1 MMPGRTLPLLL
12 LCALAGPLCSV
23 THASTIVVPTNES
36 TTSPEVT
43 SMTAV
48 TEEPTDRSM
57 IFSPNATE
65 PFVTSNLTEAPEI
78 TSTVVEDATEENTSV
93 GYTTVT
99 ATDTTFTDSSTVVST
114 AMVDDGYATEMPH
127 LNSSLIIEDDE
138 GGLSTGQVVGIVI
151 GSLVAVVVII
161 VVAVTG
167 MRRMG
172 QYSP

>member
-1 MMPGRTLPLLL
+1 MMPGWTLPLLL
-12 LCALAGPLCSV
+12 LCALAGPLCSD

-36 TTSPEVT
+36 TTTPEVT

-48 TEEPTDRSM
+48 TEEPTDRSTT
-57 IFSPNATE
+57 FSPNATE

-78 TSTVVEDATEENTSV
+78 TSTVVGDTEENTSV
-93 GYTTVT
+93 DYTTVT
-99 ATDTTFTDSSTVVST
+99 ATDTTFTDSSTVVAT
-114 AMVDDGYATEMPH
+114 VMGDGGYTTEMPH

-151 GSLVAVVVII
+151 GSLVAVVVVI
-161 VVAVTG
+161 VVVVMG